1 MPVLSKLR
9 RPTIVVLAVVG
20 CLLAVVS
27 LVSVWGRNQILDT
40 DRYIANV
47 KPLANDPIIQD
58 EVARHVSKAI
68 ADQLDAQA
76 RANSALPER
85 AEFLAP
91 ALGEEFNRF
100 IGRKTLQFTRSDAF
114 SRLWVSVNSV
124 GHRELVDLLTGD
136 DASDTVAITNGRL
149 QLDLTSMVTA
159 VRDRLARAGLQV
171 VAALPP
177 ITLVIDIADADA
189 ERVENARIAVT
200 WLDRAANW
208 LPFVTLGILI
218 GAIALSR
225 RRLRAGA
232 LIAISLMVTM
242 ILTRAA
248 IFMGASIAA
257 DHILK
262 SIASTEAV
270 HAYYTHLTALLR
282 RGAVLVGL
290 AATVAGLIAV
300 AFVPART
307 AIERRGFSKDD
318 LPSVREP
325 LRLAIVL
332 VAGGI
337 LLVWY
342 SPGVAGAFA
351 VILLAAAAIVVVSR
365 VGASR

>member
-1 MPVLSKLR
+1 MPILSKLR
-9 RPTIVVLAVVG
+9 RPTTVVLAVVG

-68 ADQLDAQA
+68 TDQFDAEA
-76 RANSALPER
+76 RAKSALPER
-85 AEFLAP
+85 AQFLAP
-91 ALGEEFNRF
+91 ALGEEFDRF
-100 IGRKTLQFTRSDAF
+100 IRRKSLQFTRSDAF
-114 SRLWVSVNSV
+114 PKLWVSVNSV
-124 GHRELVDLLTGD
+124 GHRELVDLLTVDG
-136 DASDTVAITNGRL
+136 ATDTVAITNGRL
-149 QLDLTSMVTA
+149 RLDLTSMVTA
-159 VRDRLARAGLQV
+159 VRDQLARAGLQV

-177 ITLVIDIADADA
+177 ITLVIDIADA
-189 ERVENARIAVT
+189 EEVENARMAVT

-225 RRLRAGA
+225 RRLRAGV

-242 ILTRAA
+242 ILTRGA
-248 IFMGASIAA
+248 ISMGASIAA
-257 DHILK
+257 NHIPR
-262 SIASTEAV
+262 SIASTDAV
-270 HAYYTHLTALLR
+270 HAYYKHLTALLR
-282 RGAVLVGL
+282 RGALLVGL

-300 AFVPART
+300 AFGPARS

-318 LPSVREP
+318 LPSVRQP

-365 VGASR
+365 VGASK